1 MSRTSVELKS
11 EALRAAL
18 RAALGGRTRDL
29 EDLLAR
35 HGGLPGRPN
44 LKLAAAFG
52 AELADMPGSLAPLLE
67 RFADEDCA
75 PNDPRAYLPIAA
87 AHAWMQ
93 RARAGHEVESAWS
106 ALHVLAADPRAPVRL
121 GTRQA
126 LHEAALRE
134 GGADALVVR
143 ATAWLDDEQDR
154 ELEWSAAA
162 LVIETL
168 SDPQI
173 QGVVRDHEAML
184 GYLSRVMDAMASA
197 PRAASRSEGR
207 GRVLL
212 SLPLAL
218 ARVVAF
224 VRAQDR
230 GFEWFRGECSQASH
244 PDLRAALSK
253 ALIQLTQDAR
263 SPGAAAIAELRK
275 ALEASAKP
283 IRDAARVRPGH
294 GRGRR
299 SRAVR

>member
-1 MSRTSVELKS
+1 MSRTSAEFKS

-18 RAALGGRTRDL
+18 RAAIAGRTREL

-52 AELADMPGSLAPLLE
+52 GELAALPGSLAALLD
-67 RFADEDCA
+67 RFGGDDSA

-87 AHAWMQ
+87 AHGWMQ

-106 ALHVLAADPRAPVRL
+106 ALRMLAADPRAPVRI
-121 GTRQA
+121 GTRAA
-126 LHEAALRE
+126 LHDAAQRDS
-134 GGADALVVR
+134 GADTLITR
-143 ATAWLDDEQDR
+143 ATSWLDDDQDR
-154 ELEWSAAA
+154 ELAWGAAA

-168 SDPQI
+168 SDPQV
-173 QGVVRDHEAML
+173 QGVVRDHEAL
-184 GYLSRVMDAMASA
+184 LSYLSRVMEGVVSA
-197 PRAASRSEGR
+197 PRAAARSEGR
-207 GRVLL
+207 RRVLA

-224 VRAQDR
+224 VRTQDR
-230 GFEWFRGECSQASH
+230 GFEWFRGECSAASH

-253 ALIQLTQDAR
+253 ALIQLAQDAR
-263 SPGAAAIAELRK
+263 SPGAAVIAELRK
-275 ALEASAKP
+275 TLEASAKP